1 MANTELNNFSMDSIE
16 DLTVVNEI
24 DDIII
29 NVINTI
35 RKNKKWP
42 DETSID
48 KFLNKNL
55 ENVNL
60 TKITINERLCQAT
73 IALQIK

>member
-16 DLTVVNEI
+16 DLTAVNKI
-24 DDIII
+24 DNTII

-35 RKNKKWP
+35 KKNKKRP
-42 DETSID
+42 DEPSIY
-48 KFLNKNL
+48 KFLDKNL

-60 TKITINERLCQAT
+60 TKITIMRDCVKQ
-73 IALQIK
+73 QSHYK

>member
-16 DLTVVNEI
+16 DLTLVNEI

-29 NVINTI
+29 NVINTNS
-35 RKNKKWP
+35 KNKKRL
-42 DETSID
+42 DETSIY